1 MRRLSR
7 SILVLS
13 IVAALN
19 VPATYGRP
27 LKDDQDP
34 RARGPRIVKLI
45 KQIVVK
51 LIGKPDDDGGELLP
65 PKP

>member
-13 IVAALN
+13 IVVALN
-19 VPATYGRP
+19 VPTTYGRP
-27 LKDDQDP
+27 LRDDDGP
-34 RARGPRIVKLI
+34 RPIRSRIVKVI
-45 KQIVVK
+45 KQIMH
-51 LIGKPDDDGGELLP
+51 LIGVPDDDGNQLIV